1 MKTQI
6 SRASFDPAQRYSG
19 VYQQQGR
26 MVTDAD
32 WNELAELGRTRLEGA
47 LADAVASGAPAAGGA
62 GIEADGSLRPGT
74 LYVDGIPA
82 RIPGSAP
89 FAYAA
94 QPDLPQ
100 APPLPAGQPCVLYA
114 DVWERVVTFLE
125 DPALLDAGLAGADTC
140 TRMRT
145 MCQVKWAADDA
156 ALAALPAIGAAQLE
170 VRLREE
176 QTATD
181 PCDPCAEQVDLR
193 QDIGNHLLRVEVHDL
208 RRGAAGPIVTLKWS
222 RENGAEHHA
231 AQPAADMAPGFVAP
245 GYAYEFYDLA
255 AECHLGVLPEAGGF
269 VPARGLIV
277 DAWPDPLPAAR
288 PWVRRWDGYAEL
300 EHDGAAWV
308 CHRVRERGRDIVADL
323 VLAADRVTL
332 PLTQHVLDWRAA
344 AATAMLAGDFWLAT
358 VRSETVNQHLLARAE
373 DPAFVIPPL
382 LASSAPAG
390 VRHHYLRLA
399 ALDAAGNAVAVTD
412 GSPEWRRQ
420 RFPPLSALNAPD
432 IGYAA
437 VCPSGLFDATHNTVQ
452 KALDRVCSIQAEHVG
467 FIQPCNTSIF
477 QGAAVTTVAQALAL
491 LCDVRAEQIGFTQAC
506 NTSLYRGAA
515 VTTVAGALQLLCDIR
530 AEHIGYAPSA
540 ACAALNPAMRTVAEA
555 LDALCARPAGGGC
568 RITVGQGGQFPD
580 LPTAIA
586 ALLNQGLRTLCL
598 CLLPGEHVI
607 AGGLR
612 LAQPGVV
619 LELHGCGAA
628 TRVRVVEPLVFSGL
642 AALAFAEL
650 ELFNPQ
656 GSVQLRCQGCDMV
669 RFTGVAAW
677 ATANDDRPLLAIT
690 GAWDVHLERCEFEAH
705 RPASFDPP
713 RQVFAGLAPFDGLFD
728 AAFDRRAFLPRA
740 DRAGAEAAALELEP
754 RRALVQ
760 ALVQRIGPLNQADP
774 FSQREIG
781 AWLRLL
787 ISLQSVAP
795 TGVLLAG
802 HLVELRDTT
811 AEAHAGSAL
820 ALVDGAAE
828 TVLAHNR
835 LRGALELYGMPA
847 PDPLNADE
855 RGRFEGQLRQGFTSL
870 MAGSGRLEA
879 HHNQL
884 ARLRLGAQMLAQIRQ
899 RLATDQA
906 GPLEGL
912 HATQLW
918 SDNALAIGNAEWL
931 AAHAGLAGTQFEDPD
946 TNSNGV
952 NAGWVYAD
960 TALYTGNR
968 AVQNGDQFV
977 LFNVTRQ
984 AAQAAANL
992 VFIAGL

>member
-6 SRASFDPAQRYSG
+6 SRDSFDPAQRYSG

-32 WNELAELGRTRLEGA
+32 WNELAELIRTRLEGA
-47 LADAVASGAPAAGGA
+47 LDDAVASGAPAAGGA
-62 GIEADGSLRPGT
+62 GIEADGTIRPGR
-74 LYVDGIPA
+74 LYVAGIPA
-82 RIPGSAP
+82 RIPGTAP
-89 FAYAA
+89 FAYTA

-114 DVWERVVTFLE
+114 DVWQRVVTFLE

-145 MCQVKWAADDA
+145 MCQVKWAPDQATLD
-156 ALAALPAIGAAQLE
+156 ALPAIGAARLE

-193 QDIGNHLLRVEVHDL
+193 QDIGNHLFRVEVHDV

-231 AQPAADMAPGFVAP
+231 AQPFDDMPSGFVAS

-255 AECHLGVLPEAGGF
+255 AECHLGVLPESGGF
-269 VPARGLIV
+269 APARGLIV

-300 EHDGAAWV
+300 EHDGAIWV
-308 CHRVRERGRDIVADL
+308 CNRVRERGRDIAVDL

-344 AATAMLAGDFWLAT
+344 AATAVLAGDFWQAV
-358 VRSETVNQHLLARAE
+358 VRSETVNQYLLARAE

-382 LASSAPAG
+382 LALSEPAG
-390 VRHHYLRLA
+390 IRHHYLRLA
-399 ALDAAGNAVAVTD
+399 ALDAAGQAVAVED
-412 GSPEWRRQ
+412 GSPEWRRL

-432 IGYAA
+432 IGYSA
-437 VCPSGLFDATHNTVQ
+437 VCPSGLFTAADNTVQ
-452 KALDRVCSIQAEHVG
+452 KALDRVCSIQAEHIG
-467 FIQPCNTSIF
+467 FTQPCNTSVF
-477 QGAAVTTVAQALAL
+477 QGAAVDTVAEALAL
-491 LCDVRAEQIGFTQAC
+491 LCDVRAEQIGFTQPCA
-506 NTSLYRGAA
+506 TSLYQGAA
-515 VTTVAGALQLLCDIR
+515 VGNVAEALQLLCDIR
-530 AEHIGYAPSA
+530 AEHVGYAPSA

-568 RITVGQGGQFPD
+568 RVTVGQGGQFPD
-580 LPTAIA
+580 LQTAIA
-586 ALLNQGLRTLCL
+586 ALLGQGLRALCL
-598 CLLPGEHVI
+598 CLLPGEHVVPN
-607 AGGLR
+607 GLL

-619 LELHGCGAA
+619 LDLHGCGAA
-628 TRVRVVEPLVFSGL
+628 TRVRVVEPLVFNGL
-642 AALAFAEL
+642 AALALAEL

-656 GSVQLRCQGCDMV
+656 GSLQLRCQGCSAV
-669 RFTGVAAW
+669 RFSGVDAW
-677 ATANDDRPLLAIT
+677 TTDSGDRPLLAIA
-690 GAWDVHLERCEFEAH
+690 GAWDVHLERCGLEAH
-705 RPASFDPP
+705 VPTSFDPP

-728 AAFDRRAFLPRA
+728 AAFDRRAFLP
-740 DRAGAEAAALELEP
+740 GAEAAGLAAAALPVEQ
-754 RRALVQ
+754 RQALVQ
-760 ALVQRIGPLNQADP
+760 ALVQRLGPLNQADP
-774 FSQREIG
+774 FSQREIT
-781 AWLRLL
+781 AWVRLL
-787 ISLQSVAP
+787 VSLQSPAP
-795 TGVLLAG
+795 TGALLAG
-802 HLVELRDTT
+802 YLVELRDTT
-811 AEAHAGSAL
+811 AEAHAGTAL

-835 LRGALELYGMPA
+835 LRGALELYGLPA
-847 PDPLNADE
+847 VAPLDADE
-855 RGRFEGQLRQGFTSL
+855 RGSFEGQLRQGFTTL
-870 MAGSGRLEA
+870 MPGSGRLEA
-879 HHNQL
+879 HHNHL
-884 ARLRLGAQMLAQIRQ
+884 TRLRLGAQMLAQIRQ
-899 RLATDQA
+899 RLAADQA

-918 SDNALAIGNAEWL
+918 NDNVLALGNAEWL
-931 AAHAGLAGTQFEDPD
+931 AGHVGLAGTLFEDPD

-960 TALYTGNR
+960 TAIYTANR
-968 AVQNGDQFV
+968 AVQSGDQFV
-977 LFNVTRQ
+977 LFNVSRQ
-984 AAQAAANL
+984 PAQAAANL
-992 VFIAGL
+992 VFISGL